1 MSSTETQEGYVI
13 DVGCIRKN
21 VRDELLSKART
32 HTRDCALMGHC
43 IESGYGIVTENDRL
57 VLLDADATPKVVDTV
72 EESDTETGIR
82 LKIQREK
89 HDGAMSTMDIKE
101 IE

>member
-1 MSSTETQEGYVI
+1 
-13 DVGCIRKN
+13 
-21 VRDELLSKART
+21 
-32 HTRDCALMGHC
+32 MGHC